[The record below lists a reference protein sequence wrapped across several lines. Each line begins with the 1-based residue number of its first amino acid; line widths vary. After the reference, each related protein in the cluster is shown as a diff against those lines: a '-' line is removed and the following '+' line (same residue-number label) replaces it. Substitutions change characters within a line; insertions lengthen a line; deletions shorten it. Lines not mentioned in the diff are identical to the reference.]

1 MDFNKSKSTSVKSLD
16 NAGICGKMP
25 ILTRVM
31 IRLSDGSVIVYL
43 RIMDIK

>member
-1 MDFNKSKSTSVKSLD
+1 MDFNRSKSMSVKSLD
-16 NAGICGKMP
+16 SVGISGKMP